1 MKVVRRLIFLFVIL
15 YSQSAL
21 AQQDFSPYY
30 VVIGGFKSEQNAQQ
44 FCLYAHEQNLP
55 ALYAFNEERAIFY
68 VYVRATQTK
77 DVADEIRAR
86 LKTNTVFRDAWV
98 FNGVLSGADAMT
110 QRSSPPVEKKPASE
124 PEPQEQPQ
132 VEAIK
137 ETETKEIEA
146 EEPPQAPEQD
156 EEAEEAEEA
165 QSGAVPESSEAVAE
179 TSRPAGNPF
188 VFKLVNEETGSVV
201 GGTVRLQENDKAR
214 QFRGFNANEKVYVPA
229 PSNRT
234 GKWLVV
240 CHVLGYRHLKK
251 VVGYE
256 NAAEVEGASL
266 GPDSEVIIPLGLERV
281 RRGDYVEMENVKFFN
296 NTALFTPGSEREL
309 DELVAMMEENPRY
322 HIRLHGHA
330 NGKQSRDIVSLG
342 TSTDMFNPD
351 VSNAKTY
358 ASAKELSL
366 LRAELVKTYLVGKG
380 IDGSRISTKGEG
392 GAQMIFDP
400 KGTLAGLNDRVEVEI
415 LKH

>member
-1 MKVVRRLIFLFVIL
+1 MKVVLRLIFLSVIL

-55 ALYAFNEERAIFY
+55 ALYAFNQERAIFY
-68 VYVRATQTK
+68 VYVRATGTK

-86 LKTNTVFRDAWV
+86 LNANTVFRDAWV
-98 FNGVLSGADAMT
+98 FNGVLSGANAIA
-110 QRSSPPVEKKPASE
+110 QKPSPPVERKLA
-124 PEPQEQPQ
+124 PEPQPHEQTTL
-132 VEAIK
+132 EAP
-137 ETETKEIEA
+137 KEIDAELPRLEPEQEEQEA
-146 EEPPQAPEQD
+146 EEP
-156 EEAEEAEEA
+156 

-179 TSRPAGNPF
+179 TSRPAGKPF
-188 VFKLVNEETGSVV
+188 MFKLVNEETGSVV
-201 GGTVRLQENDKAR
+201 GGTVRLQESDKAR

-266 GPDSEVIIPLGLERV
+266 GPDSEVIITLGLERV

-309 DELVAMMEENPRY
+309 DELADMMEENPNY
-322 HIRLHGHA
+322 HIRLHGHT

-342 TSTDMFNPD
+342 TGTDMFNPD

-366 LRAELVKTYLVGKG
+366 LRAELVKSYLVGKG
-380 IDGSRISTKGEG
+380 IEGSRISTKGEG